1 MNHHLATGPINTEL
15 VGIPCG
21 AVVNGGWKA
30 VGSDGDELVS
40 ARKEKTIHLIMD
52 VMACKKVGRRAKA
65 VETKLNVKVKAS
77 QVGAN
82 TSEHSIT
89 A

>member
-1 MNHHLATGPINTEL
+1 M
-15 VGIPCG
+15 
-21 AVVNGGWKA
+21 
-30 VGSDGDELVS
+30 GSDGDELVS